1 MASKKRNILSVQL
14 ENFYVN
20 QLVAKAQQEDVAA
33 FAELVKLFRARVS
46 QIIRKYVNEP
56 SEVEDLSQEVFL
68 KVHRYIKTFKG
79 ESSFYTWLY
88 SVSASIA
95 KNYLINLKRMP
106 LVNTVDNNL
115 SDYLD
120 VIVDTH
126 ENVNPQDILVSNET
140 QTKIIDTLEKLPK
153 ILHEVLI
160 LREIE
165 GLSYERISE
174 VLEIPEGTVRSR
186 IHRAR
191 QVIEENIKDVS
202 FGRDLFH

>member
-1 MASKKRNILSVQL
+1 MASKKRGILSVQL
-14 ENFYVN
+14 ENFYIN
-20 QLVAKAQQEDVAA
+20 QLVAKAQHEDAEA
-33 FAELVKLFRARVS
+33 FSELVRLFRARVA

-56 SEVEDLSQEVFL
+56 AEVEDLSQEVFL

-88 SVSASIA
+88 SVTASIA

-165 GLSYERISE
+165 GLSYEKISE
-174 VLEIPEGTVRSR
+174 VLDIPEGTVRSR

-191 QVIEENIKDVS
+191 QVIEENIKDAAH
-202 FGRDLFH
+202 GRNLFH

>member
-88 SVSASIA
+88 SVAASIA

-140 QTKIIDTLEKLPK
+140 QTKIIDTLEKLPR